1 LQISSSLIAF
11 STSPVSVPL
20 NSHSSKYLN
29 QILLSTVSYNQKVL
43 FFTSPIGLGHATRDI
58 AIAEKLKQIVSDE
71 ILFISGG
78 AAYDLISRAGFQV
91 LNLYRPPHFTVDAG
105 KLRNRFV
112 WLMKYI
118 IYYKRSK
125 KIAEDIIMKTSHKH
139 PLIVSDEDFASIAV
153 SQNIILSKSIL
164 IYDILKSSTC
174 CNRSYDSINFEN
186 KIGETH
192 FTTGPLHIFEKK
204 MNSSLRDLINKCDK
218 VIIPD
223 FGSNKA
229 NLVYVGP
236 IVREVTSDRKR
247 LRNKLGLTRKTILVC
262 AGGTDAGRH
271 LIQKS
276 LEAYEKLK
284 KRFDIDLILVSGPN
298 LRLNISNDFH
308 NLGFVDNLHEYI
320 YASDLVISLAGR
332 STIDESIVYGTP
344 GIFIPIKNHFEQEQ
358 NAIRL
363 GYKYEDISNLERLI
377 EEKLGFT
384 RINTISNSRG
394 AEVAAKI
401 ISEFL

>member
-1 LQISSSLIAF
+1 MSSL
-11 STSPVSVPL
+11 
-20 NSHSSKYLN
+20 
-29 QILLSTVSYNQKVL
+29 SYNQKVL

-58 AIAEKLKQIVSDE
+58 AIAEKLKQIVKDE

-78 AAYDLISRAGFQV
+78 AAYDLISKEGFQA
-91 LNLYRPPHFTVDAG
+91 LNLYRPPPFTVDSG
-105 KLRNRFV
+105 KLRNSFV

-125 KIAEDIIMKTSHKH
+125 KIAEEVIRKDVHKY

-153 SQNIILSKSIL
+153 SQNTILSKSIL
-164 IYDILKSSTC
+164 IYDMVEPTASGHGITSNY
-174 CNRSYDSINFEN
+174 CNNNFEN
-186 KIGETH
+186 NVGETH
-192 FTTGPLHIFEKK
+192 FASGFLHIFEKK
-204 MNSSLRDLINKCDK
+204 MNRSMRNLINKCDK

-223 FGSNKA
+223 FGDNSA
-229 NLVYVGP
+229 NLVFVGP
-236 IVREVTSDRKR
+236 IVREVKSDRKS
-247 LRNKLGLTRKTILVC
+247 LRNNLGFTRKTILVC

-276 LEAYEKLK
+276 LEAYGNLK
-284 KRFDIDLILVSGPN
+284 KRLDVDLILVPGPN
-298 LRLNISNDFH
+298 LELNDSDDFY

-332 STIDESIVYGTP
+332 STIDESTVYGTP

-363 GYKYEDISNLERLI
+363 GYKYEDISKLESLI
-377 EEKLGFT
+377 EEKLGMNHQNP
-384 RINTISNSRG
+384 ILDSRG
-394 AEVAAKI
+394 AEVTAKI
-401 ISEFL
+401 ISELL

>member
-1 LQISSSLIAF
+1 MSSL
-11 STSPVSVPL
+11 
-20 NSHSSKYLN
+20 
-29 QILLSTVSYNQKVL
+29 SYNQKVL

-58 AIAEKLKQIVSDE
+58 AIAEKLKHIVNDE

-78 AAYDLISRAGFQV
+78 AAYDLISREGFQA
-91 LNLYRPPHFTVDAG
+91 LNLYRPPPFTVDSG
-105 KLRNRFV
+105 KLRNSFV

-125 KIAEDIIMKTSHKH
+125 KIAEEVMSKDVHKY

-153 SQNIILSKSIL
+153 SQNTILSKSIL
-164 IYDILKSSTC
+164 IYDMVEPIASVHGITSNY
-174 CNRSYDSINFEN
+174 CNINIEN
-186 KIGETH
+186 NVGETH
-192 FTTGPLHIFEKK
+192 FASGFLHIFEKK
-204 MNSSLRDLINKCDK
+204 MNRSMRNLINKCDK

-223 FGSNKA
+223 FGDNNA
-229 NLVYVGP
+229 NLVFVGP
-236 IVREVTSDRKR
+236 IVREVKSDRKS
-247 LRNKLGLTRKTILVC
+247 LRNNLGFTRKTILVC

-276 LEAYEKLK
+276 LEAYGNLK
-284 KRFDIDLILVSGPN
+284 KRLDIDLILVPGPN
-298 LRLNISNDFH
+298 LELNDSNDFY

-332 STIDESIVYGTP
+332 STIDESTVYGTP

-363 GYKYEDISNLERLI
+363 GYKYEDISKLESLI
-377 EEKLGFT
+377 EEKLGMNHQNP
-384 RINTISNSRG
+384 ILNSRG
-394 AEVAAKI
+394 AEVTAKI
-401 ISEFL
+401 ISELL

>member
-1 LQISSSLIAF
+1 MSSL
-11 STSPVSVPL
+11 
-20 NSHSSKYLN
+20 
-29 QILLSTVSYNQKVL
+29 SYNQKVL

-58 AIAEKLKQIVSDE
+58 AIAEKLKQIVKDE

-78 AAYDLISRAGFQV
+78 AAYDLISKEGFQA
-91 LNLYRPPHFTVDAG
+91 LNLYRPPPFTVDSG
-105 KLRNRFV
+105 KLRNSFV

-125 KIAEDIIMKTSHKH
+125 KIAEEVIRKDVHKY

-153 SQNIILSKSIL
+153 SQNTILSKSIL
-164 IYDILKSSTC
+164 IYDMVEPTASGHGITS
-174 CNRSYDSINFEN
+174 NYYNNNFEN
-186 KIGETH
+186 NVGETQ
-192 FTTGPLHIFEKK
+192 FASGFLHIFEKK
-204 MNSSLRDLINKCDK
+204 MNRSMRNLINKCDK

-223 FGSNKA
+223 FGDNSA
-229 NLVYVGP
+229 NLVFVGP
-236 IVREVTSDRKR
+236 IVREVKSDRKS
-247 LRNKLGLTRKTILVC
+247 LRNNLGFTRKTILVC

-276 LEAYEKLK
+276 LEAYGNLK
-284 KRFDIDLILVSGPN
+284 KRLDVDLILVPGPN
-298 LRLNISNDFH
+298 LELNDSDDFY

-332 STIDESIVYGTP
+332 STIDESTVYGTP

-363 GYKYEDISNLERLI
+363 GYKYEDISKLESLI
-377 EEKLGFT
+377 EEKLGMNHQNP
-384 RINTISNSRG
+384 ILDSRG
-394 AEVAAKI
+394 AEVTAKI
-401 ISEFL
+401 ISELL

>member
-1 LQISSSLIAF
+1 LSSL
-11 STSPVSVPL
+11 
-20 NSHSSKYLN
+20 
-29 QILLSTVSYNQKVL
+29 SYNQKVL

-58 AIAEKLKQIVSDE
+58 AIAKKLKHIVKDE

-78 AAYDLISRAGFQV
+78 AAYDLISKEGFQA
-91 LNLYRPPHFTVDAG
+91 LNLYRPPPFTVDSG
-105 KLRNRFV
+105 KLRNSFV

-125 KIAEDIIMKTSHKH
+125 KIAEEVMSKDVHKY

-153 SQNIILSKSIL
+153 SQNTILSKSIL
-164 IYDILKSSTC
+164 IYDMVEPTASRHGITS
-174 CNRSYDSINFEN
+174 NYYNNNFEN
-186 KIGETH
+186 NVGETH
-192 FTTGPLHIFEKK
+192 FASGFLHIFEKK
-204 MNSSLRDLINKCDK
+204 MNRSMRNLINKCDK

-223 FGSNKA
+223 FGDNSA
-229 NLVYVGP
+229 NLVFVGP
-236 IVREVTSDRKR
+236 IVREVKSDRKS
-247 LRNKLGLTRKTILVC
+247 LRNNLGFTRKTILVC

-276 LEAYEKLK
+276 LEAYGNLK
-284 KRFDIDLILVSGPN
+284 KRLDVDLILVPGPN
-298 LRLNISNDFH
+298 LELNDSDDFY

-332 STIDESIVYGTP
+332 STIDESTVYGTP

-363 GYKYEDISNLERLI
+363 GYKYEDISKLESLI
-377 EEKLGFT
+377 EEKLGMNHQNP
-384 RINTISNSRG
+384 ILDSRG
-394 AEVAAKI
+394 AEVTAKI
-401 ISEFL
+401 ISELL

>member
-1 LQISSSLIAF
+1 MSSL
-11 STSPVSVPL
+11 
-20 NSHSSKYLN
+20 
-29 QILLSTVSYNQKVL
+29 SYNQKVL

-58 AIAEKLKQIVSDE
+58 AIAKKLKHIVKDE

-78 AAYDLISRAGFQV
+78 AAYDLISKEGFQA
-91 LNLYRPPHFTVDAG
+91 LNLYRPPPFTVDSG
-105 KLRNRFV
+105 KLRNSFV

-125 KIAEDIIMKTSHKH
+125 KIAEEVIRKDVHKY

-153 SQNIILSKSIL
+153 SQNTILSKSIL
-164 IYDILKSSTC
+164 IYDMVEPTASGHGITS
-174 CNRSYDSINFEN
+174 NYYNNNFEN
-186 KIGETH
+186 NVGETH
-192 FTTGPLHIFEKK
+192 FASGFLHIFEKK
-204 MNSSLRDLINKCDK
+204 MNRSMRNLINKCDK

-223 FGSNKA
+223 FGDNSA
-229 NLVYVGP
+229 NLVFVGP
-236 IVREVTSDRKR
+236 IVREVKSDRKS
-247 LRNKLGLTRKTILVC
+247 LRNNLGFTRKTILVC

-276 LEAYEKLK
+276 LEAYGNLK
-284 KRFDIDLILVSGPN
+284 KRLDVDLILVPGPN
-298 LRLNISNDFH
+298 LELNDSDDFY

-332 STIDESIVYGTP
+332 STIDESTVYGTP

-363 GYKYEDISNLERLI
+363 GYKYEDISKLESLI
-377 EEKLGFT
+377 EEKLGMNHQNP
-384 RINTISNSRG
+384 ILDSRG
-394 AEVAAKI
+394 AEVTAKI
-401 ISEFL
+401 ISELL

>member
-1 LQISSSLIAF
+1 MSSL
-11 STSPVSVPL
+11 
-20 NSHSSKYLN
+20 
-29 QILLSTVSYNQKVL
+29 SYNQKVL

-58 AIAEKLKQIVSDE
+58 AIAEKLKHIVKDE

-78 AAYDLISRAGFQV
+78 AAYDLISKEGFQA
-91 LNLYRPPHFTVDAG
+91 LNLYRPPPFTVDSG
-105 KLRNRFV
+105 KLRNSFV

-125 KIAEDIIMKTSHKH
+125 KIAEEVIRKDVHKY

-153 SQNIILSKSIL
+153 SQNSNLSKSIL
-164 IYDILKSSTC
+164 IYDMVEPTASGHGITS
-174 CNRSYDSINFEN
+174 NYRNINIEN
-186 KIGETH
+186 NVGETH
-192 FTTGPLHIFEKK
+192 FASGFLHIFEKK
-204 MNSSLRDLINKCDK
+204 MNRSMRNLIKKCDK

-223 FGSNKA
+223 FGDNNA
-229 NLVYVGP
+229 NLVFVGP
-236 IVREVTSDRKR
+236 IVREVKSDRKS
-247 LRNKLGLTRKTILVC
+247 LRNNFGFTRKTILVC

-276 LEAYEKLK
+276 LEAYGNLK
-284 KRFDIDLILVSGPN
+284 KRLDVDLILVPGPN
-298 LRLNISNDFH
+298 LELNDSDDFY

-332 STIDESIVYGTP
+332 STIDESTEYGTP

-363 GYKYEDISNLERLI
+363 GYKYEDISKLESLI
-377 EEKLGFT
+377 EEKLGMNHQNP
-384 RINTISNSRG
+384 ILNSRG
-394 AEVAAKI
+394 AEVTAKI
-401 ISEFL
+401 ISELL

>member
-1 LQISSSLIAF
+1 MSSL
-11 STSPVSVPL
+11 
-20 NSHSSKYLN
+20 
-29 QILLSTVSYNQKVL
+29 SYNQKVL

-58 AIAEKLKQIVSDE
+58 AIAEKLKHIVNDE

-78 AAYDLISRAGFQV
+78 AAYDLISREGFQA
-91 LNLYRPPHFTVDAG
+91 LNLYRPPPFTVDSG
-105 KLRNRFV
+105 KLRNSFV

-125 KIAEDIIMKTSHKH
+125 KIAEEVIRKDVHKY

-153 SQNIILSKSIL
+153 SQNTILSKSIL
-164 IYDILKSSTC
+164 IYDMVEPTASGHGITSNY
-174 CNRSYDSINFEN
+174 CNNNFEN
-186 KIGETH
+186 NVGETH
-192 FTTGPLHIFEKK
+192 FASGFLHIFEKK
-204 MNSSLRDLINKCDK
+204 MNRSMRNLINKCDK

-223 FGSNKA
+223 FGDNNA
-229 NLVYVGP
+229 NLVFVGP
-236 IVREVTSDRKR
+236 IVREVKSDRKS
-247 LRNKLGLTRKTILVC
+247 LRNNFGFTRKTILVC

-276 LEAYEKLK
+276 LEAYGNLK
-284 KRFDIDLILVSGPN
+284 KRLDVDLILVPGPN
-298 LRLNISNDFH
+298 LELNDSDDFY

-332 STIDESIVYGTP
+332 STIDESTVYGTP

-363 GYKYEDISNLERLI
+363 GYKYEDISKLESLI
-377 EEKLGFT
+377 EEKLGMNHQNP
-384 RINTISNSRG
+384 ILDSRG
-394 AEVAAKI
+394 AEVTAKI
-401 ISEFL
+401 ISELL

>member
-1 LQISSSLIAF
+1 MSSL
-11 STSPVSVPL
+11 
-20 NSHSSKYLN
+20 
-29 QILLSTVSYNQKVL
+29 SYNQKVL

-58 AIAEKLKQIVSDE
+58 AIAEKLKHIVKDE

-78 AAYDLISRAGFQV
+78 AAYDLISKEGFQA
-91 LNLYRPPHFTVDAG
+91 LNLYRPPPFTVDSG
-105 KLRNRFV
+105 KLRNSFV

-125 KIAEDIIMKTSHKH
+125 KIAEEVIRKDVHKY

-153 SQNIILSKSIL
+153 SQNTILSKSIL
-164 IYDILKSSTC
+164 IYDMVEPTASGHGITS
-174 CNRSYDSINFEN
+174 NYYNNNFEN
-186 KIGETH
+186 NVGETQ
-192 FTTGPLHIFEKK
+192 FASGFLHIFEKK
-204 MNSSLRDLINKCDK
+204 MNRSMRNLINKCDK

-223 FGSNKA
+223 FGDNSA
-229 NLVYVGP
+229 NLVFVGP
-236 IVREVTSDRKR
+236 IVREVKSDRKS
-247 LRNKLGLTRKTILVC
+247 LRNNLGFTRKTILVC

-276 LEAYEKLK
+276 LEAYGNLK
-284 KRFDIDLILVSGPN
+284 KRLDVDLILVPGPN
-298 LRLNISNDFH
+298 LELNDSDDFY

-332 STIDESIVYGTP
+332 STIDESTVYGTP

-363 GYKYEDISNLERLI
+363 GYKYEDISKLESLI
-377 EEKLGFT
+377 EEKLGMNHQNP
-384 RINTISNSRG
+384 ILDSRG
-394 AEVAAKI
+394 AEVTAKI
-401 ISEFL
+401 ISELL

>member
-1 LQISSSLIAF
+1 LSSL
-11 STSPVSVPL
+11 
-20 NSHSSKYLN
+20 
-29 QILLSTVSYNQKVL
+29 SYNQKVL

-58 AIAEKLKQIVSDE
+58 AIAEKLKHIVNDE

-78 AAYDLISRAGFQV
+78 AAYDLISKEGFQA
-91 LNLYRPPHFTVDAG
+91 LNLYRPPPFTVDSG
-105 KLRNRFV
+105 KLRNSFV

-125 KIAEDIIMKTSHKH
+125 KIAEEVIRKDVHKY

-153 SQNIILSKSIL
+153 SQNTILSKSVL
-164 IYDILKSSTC
+164 IYDMVEPTASGHGITS
-174 CNRSYDSINFEN
+174 NYYNNNFEN
-186 KIGETH
+186 NVGETH
-192 FTTGPLHIFEKK
+192 FASGFLHIFEKK
-204 MNSSLRDLINKCDK
+204 MNRSMRNLINKCDK

-223 FGSNKA
+223 FGDNSA
-229 NLVYVGP
+229 NLVFVGP
-236 IVREVTSDRKR
+236 IVREVKSDRKS
-247 LRNKLGLTRKTILVC
+247 LRNNLGFTRKTILVC

-276 LEAYEKLK
+276 LEAYGNLK
-284 KRFDIDLILVSGPN
+284 KRLDVDLILVPGPN
-298 LRLNISNDFH
+298 LELNDSDDFY

-332 STIDESIVYGTP
+332 STIDECTVYGTP

-363 GYKYEDISNLERLI
+363 GYKYEDISKLESLI
-377 EEKLGFT
+377 EEKLGMNHQNP
-384 RINTISNSRG
+384 ILDSRG
-394 AEVAAKI
+394 AEVTAKI
-401 ISEFL
+401 ISELL

>member
-1 LQISSSLIAF
+1 LSSL
-11 STSPVSVPL
+11 
-20 NSHSSKYLN
+20 
-29 QILLSTVSYNQKVL
+29 SYNQKVL

-58 AIAEKLKQIVSDE
+58 AIAEKLKHIVKDE

-78 AAYDLISRAGFQV
+78 AAYDLISKEGFQA
-91 LNLYRPPHFTVDAG
+91 LNLYRPPPFTVDSG
-105 KLRNRFV
+105 KLRNSFV

-125 KIAEDIIMKTSHKH
+125 KIAEEVIRKDVHKY

-153 SQNIILSKSIL
+153 SQNTILSKSIL
-164 IYDILKSSTC
+164 IYDMVEPTASGHGITSNYYNNS
-174 CNRSYDSINFEN
+174 FEN
-186 KIGETH
+186 NVSETH
-192 FTTGPLHIFEKK
+192 FASGFLHIFEKK
-204 MNSSLRDLINKCDK
+204 MNRSMRNLINKCDK

-223 FGSNKA
+223 FGDNSA
-229 NLVYVGP
+229 NLVFVGP
-236 IVREVTSDRKR
+236 IVREVKSDRKS
-247 LRNKLGLTRKTILVC
+247 LRNNLGFTRKTILVC

-276 LEAYEKLK
+276 LEAYGNLK
-284 KRFDIDLILVSGPN
+284 KRLDVDLILVPGPN
-298 LRLNISNDFH
+298 LELNDSDDFY

-332 STIDESIVYGTP
+332 STIDESTVYGTP

-363 GYKYEDISNLERLI
+363 GYKYEDISKLESLI
-377 EEKLGFT
+377 EEKLGMNHQNP
-384 RINTISNSRG
+384 ILDSRG
-394 AEVAAKI
+394 AEVTAKI
-401 ISEFL
+401 ISELL